1 MGLKGPVH
9 QRSTPREY
17 CLVIVIQKIKER
29 GKREREEGE
38 GRREER
44 TNREGGEKGERE
56 SGKNKNK
63 PTFYVHLTAIIIF
76 QLNEW

>member
-1 MGLKGPVH
+1 MVLLGNTAWQLASRK
-9 QRSTPREY
+9 T
-17 CLVIVIQKIKER
+17 KKE
-29 GKREREEGE
+29 ERESGEGE

-44 TNREGGEKGERE
+44 TNREGWEKGEPE